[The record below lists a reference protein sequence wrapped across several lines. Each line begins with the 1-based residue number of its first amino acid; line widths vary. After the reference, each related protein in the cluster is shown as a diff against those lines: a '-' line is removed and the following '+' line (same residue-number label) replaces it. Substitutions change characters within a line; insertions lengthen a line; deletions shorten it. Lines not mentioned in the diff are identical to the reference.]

1 MENKKTVF
9 DELFHLDVNERVEK
23 KKTGNTQLSY
33 LSWSWAWA
41 EVKKRFENATY
52 IIHKFENNLPYVY
65 DENTGYMVFT
75 SVTIDG
81 ITHEMW
87 LPVMDGAN
95 NAMKSKT
102 YTYEVNDYKYNPSTK
117 RREVVGKI
125 QKSVEPATMF
135 DINKTIMRCLVKN
148 LAMFGLGLYI
158 YSGEDLPE
166 EEPIAQA
173 NDEQK
178 EQVRGLIDRLAS
190 LTNRSFENTETL
202 AFNHLKVNG
211 NTNSLNTVDY
221 GKLIA
226 YLQPTVAKFE
236 LKAKEDEKAKENKEK
251 LEEVEQ
257 EGLPLEYPQAK

>member
-52 IIHKFENNLPYVY
+52 TIHKFENNLPYVY